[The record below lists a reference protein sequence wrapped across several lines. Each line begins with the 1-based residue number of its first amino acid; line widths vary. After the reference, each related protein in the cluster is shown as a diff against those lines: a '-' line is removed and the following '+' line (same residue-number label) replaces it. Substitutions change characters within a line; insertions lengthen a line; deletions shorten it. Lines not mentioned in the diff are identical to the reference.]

1 MRVNEIKQQLEFHT
15 DALFQAGY
23 DMGWNSL
30 ITELDTMSNEEWN
43 IGNRVTADVIR
54 NVIKKLEGIN
64 EEA

>member
-1 MRVNEIKQQLEFHT
+1 MRVNEIKSQIEFHA

-30 ITELDTMSNEEWN
+30 ISELDTMSNQ
-43 IGNRVTADVIR
+43 VTADVIR

-64 EEA
+64 EA